1 MPMKPRFTWT
11 LNLFALSFMTS
22 SALADDWPQWRG
34 PEAQGHAK
42 VTSLPTSWSETENVQ
57 WKTEIPGRG
66 WSSPVIL
73 GDQVWLTTAFEVE
86 ADPAEAEARLKEN
99 TGSQEVTVLK
109 EVRLHVVGLDKATG
123 KIVHNVEALTK
134 AKPQWVHLSNS
145 YASPT
150 PVLEQGR
157 VYANFGAYGT
167 ACVNTKSGK
176 LLWKNQ
182 ELHVM
187 HENGPGS
194 CPILWEDLLIVHMD
208 GSDKQFVVALDK
220 ATGKV
225 VWQTDR
231 SGELNKNP
239 QLKKAYGTPLVTDLG
254 TGPLLLSNAADWL
267 YAYEPKTGK
276 ELWKMP
282 YGRLGFSN
290 VARPITGHNMIYL
303 ATGFSKSQLFAL
315 RTNGTKAP
323 EIAWTYKRN
332 VPTAPS
338 PILVE
343 NLIYFVSDQGG
354 LITCLDAKTGELV
367 WKERAGGTKAWGSP
381 MLAAGKLYFPD
392 EDGSTLVLKPGKEY
406 RLLAKNQLDGR
417 LMASAAA
424 VDNSLFIR
432 TDKALYRIGE

>member
-1 MPMKPRFTWT
+1 
-11 LNLFALSFMTS
+11 
-22 SALADDWPQWRG
+22 
-34 PEAQGHAK
+34 
-42 VTSLPTSWSETENVQ
+42 
-57 WKTEIPGRG
+57 
-66 WSSPVIL
+66 
-73 GDQVWLTTAFEVE
+73 
-86 ADPAEAEARLKEN
+86 
-99 TGSQEVTVLK
+99 
-109 EVRLHVVGLDKATG
+109 
-123 KIVHNVEALTK
+123 
-134 AKPQWVHLSNS
+134 
-145 YASPT
+145 
-150 PVLEQGR
+150 
-157 VYANFGAYGT
+157 
-167 ACVNTKSGK
+167 
-176 LLWKNQ
+176 
-182 ELHVM
+182 M